1 MKKYGILMVCLIFS
15 LAAMSQK
22 AVITF
27 EKKNF
32 DFGKVHEQDG
42 KITTVFSFKNE
53 GNAPLVVNRVQ
64 ASCGCTTPTW
74 SKEPIEPG
82 KSGSVTVT
90 YNPEGR
96 PGAFTKTI
104 TVYSNAAE
112 EQAVLIIK
120 GEVIPK
126 VTAEN
131 NPYPV
136 NMRGIMVK
144 NKVVQMNNIDK
155 GKTQVRTLE
164 IKNATSIIV
173 TPTIQNLPAYLTA
186 SVTPETLK
194 PTEEGKVTFTL
205 NTAKCSEWGPVTNN
219 VYLNINDQKIKTED
233 VKVIVV
239 SNIVENFGNLTLD
252 QKRKAPILEIPEKM
266 VNLGSV
272 KANSKKTVKF
282 KVSNKGQ
289 NVLEIRRI
297 INSNKELI
305 SRQSRLSIANG
316 KTAEISLEL
325 NSTGLSAGDYKKSV
339 TIQTNDP
346 DNSFLILVINWTV
359 EK

>member
-1 MKKYGILMVCLIFS
+1 MKKYGILMVCLVFS

-32 DFGKVHEQDG
+32 DFGKVHEGDG
-42 KITTVFSFKNE
+42 KITTIFTFKNE
-53 GNAPLVVNRVQ
+53 GNAPLAVSRVQ

-96 PGAFTKTI
+96 PGVFTKTI

-126 VTAEN
+126 ATAEN

-136 NMRGIMVK
+136 NMRGILAK

-155 GKTQVRTLE
+155 GKIQTRILE
-164 IKNATSIIV
+164 IKNATSIPV
-173 TPTIQNLPAYLTA
+173 KPSIQNLPAYLTV
-186 SVTPETLK
+186 SVTPTTLK
-194 PTEEGKVTFTL
+194 PNEEGKVTFTF
-205 NTAKCSEWGPVTNN
+205 NSAKCTEWGPITNN
-219 VYLNINDQKIKTED
+219 VFLNFNDQKIKTED

-239 SNIVENFGNLTLD
+239 SNIIENFGSLTLD
-252 QKRKAPILEIPEKM
+252 QKRKAPILEVHAKT

-272 KANSKKTVKF
+272 KSNTKQIAKF

-297 INSNKELI
+297 INSNKELT
-305 SRQSRLSIANG
+305 SRQSRLSIPNG

-325 NSTGLSAGDYKKSV
+325 NTTGLSAGDYKKSV

-346 DNSFLILVINWTV
+346 DNSFLILVINWSV

>member
-32 DFGKVHEQDG
+32 DFGKVHEEDG
-42 KITTVFSFKNE
+42 KITTVFAFKNE

-74 SKEPIEPG
+74 TKEPIEPG

-96 PGAFTKTI
+96 PGMFTKTI

-126 VTAEN
+126 ATAEN

-136 NMRGIMVK
+136 SMRGILAK
-144 NKVVQMNNIDK
+144 SKVVQMNNIDK
-155 GKTQVRTLE
+155 GKTQVRTFE
-164 IKNATSIIV
+164 IKNATSIAI
-173 TPTIQNLPAYLTA
+173 TPAILNLPVYLTA
-186 SVTPETLK
+186 SITPATLK
-194 PTEEGKVTFTL
+194 PNEEGKVTFTF
-205 NTAKCSEWGPVTNN
+205 NSAKCSEWGPLTNN
-219 VYLNINDQKIKTED
+219 VYLNFNGQKIKTED
-233 VKVIVV
+233 VKITLV
-239 SNIVENFGNLTLD
+239 SNIVENFGSLTLD
-252 QKRKAPILEIPEKM
+252 QKRKAPILEIPAKT
-266 VNLGSV
+266 VNLGVV
-272 KANSKKTVKF
+272 KSNTKQIAKF

-289 NVLEIRRI
+289 NILEVRRV
-297 INSNKELI
+297 INSNKELSI
-305 SRQSRLSIANG
+305 RQSKLSIANG
-316 KTAEISLEL
+316 KSAEISVEL
-325 NSTGLSAGDYKKSV
+325 NTTGLSAGDYKKSI

-346 DNSFLILVINWTV
+346 DNSFLILVLTWTV

>member
-1 MKKYGILMVCLIFS
+1 MKKYGILMVCLVFS
-15 LAAMSQK
+15 LAAISQK

-32 DFGKVHEQDG
+32 DFGKVHEEDG
-42 KITTVFSFKNE
+42 KITTIFTFKNE
-53 GNAPLVVNRVQ
+53 GNAPLVVSRVQ

-96 PGAFTKTI
+96 PGMFTKTI

-126 VTAEN
+126 ATAEN

-136 NMRGIMVK
+136 NMRGILVK

-155 GKTQVRTLE
+155 GKTQIRTLD
-164 IKNATSIIV
+164 IKNATSIPV
-173 TPTIQNLPAYLTA
+173 KPTIQNLPAYLTA
-186 SVTPETLK
+186 TVTPAMLK
-194 PTEEGKVTFTL
+194 PNEEGKITFTL
-205 NTAKCSEWGPVTNN
+205 NTAKSTEWGPVTNN
-219 VYLNINDQKIKTED
+219 VYLNFNDQKIKTED
-233 VKVIVV
+233 VKVIIV
-239 SNIVENFGNLTLD
+239 SNVVENFGGLTLD
-252 QKRKAPILEIPEKM
+252 QKRKAPILEVPAKT
-266 VNLGSV
+266 VNLGSI
-272 KANSKKTVKF
+272 KSNAKQLAKF

-305 SRQSRLSIANG
+305 SRQSRLSIPNG

-325 NSTGLSAGDYKKSV
+325 NTTGLSAGDYKKSI